1 MLARSSR
8 LFGIAL
14 GLGALVLSAAS
25 CDKESAKT
33 TTVAKHRPVARRAS
47 ASAQQLAHRAKA
59 APEARAK
66 ATPPAAGDRDPF
78 ARPSLERP
86 PVTQLRCEG
95 HVALREHGLSE
106 LELTAVARAV
116 CGLSTARSRWVGR
129 RAISTPRDYRDR
141 SPPHA
146 LLRSPGSTRRR
157 VRVGLGAA
165 GRVRGGQ
172 WTAAC
177 LHGCSPRT
185 HHRAELISGRIF
197 NRHGRGEEGR
207 SEYPLRSVCGRAAK
221 SSAANPAEC
230 REPGARLSPWRAP
243 KRCTRVPNPRKRDD
257 REIASVVSSVQ
268 HRHQAT
274 TGLLN
279 NPREAELPAVAG
291 WSGSRALPR
300 T

>member
-106 LELTAVARAV
+106 LELTAVV
-116 CGLSTARSRWVGR
+116 SG
-129 RAISTPRDYRDR
+129 D
-141 SPPHA
+141 
-146 LLRSPGSTRRR
+146 STRA
-157 VRVGLGAA
+157 LAML
-165 GRVRGGQ
+165 RVRGGNK
-172 WTAAC
+172 TATVKRGQRVGKSC
-177 LHGCSPRT
+177 LRVKSIHKDRVVLEVQ
-185 HHRAELISGRIF
+185 RAVDAEQRRADHVIALRPTGK
-197 NRHGRGEEGR
+197 R
-207 SEYPLRSVCGRAAK
+207 S
-221 SSAANPAEC
+221 
-230 REPGARLSPWRAP
+230 
-243 KRCTRVPNPRKRDD
+243 
-257 REIASVVSSVQ
+257 
-268 HRHQAT
+268 
-274 TGLLN
+274 
-279 NPREAELPAVAG
+279 
-291 WSGSRALPR
+291 
-300 T
+300 